1 MRDREACGVTAQRQI
16 RLKELASK
24 LGLSPTTVS
33 RALAGYSDVSAETR
47 RRVEEAARTHGY
59 VASRIGRMLVSGRT
73 NIVGVL
79 LPISAP
85 SFMDDFLGQFLSG
98 VADGLAGRGRD
109 LFLAAVPRGQ
119 DDLTVLRHVVDGG
132 HIDAVVINR
141 VTHDDPRVR
150 YLIERRFPFVAH
162 GRLLAPPPA
171 YPWFD
176 TDGEAAFA
184 GLVDRLHALGHR
196 EFALL
201 GPSEPYSYAEFR
213 RRGFEGALAGHGIRL
228 APERLPAVPVADR
241 AAAIAAAQRL
251 FALTP
256 RPTAIIGMTDRLALA
271 VMEAAQEAGL
281 RIPGDLSV
289 VGFDDVPIAA
299 YARPPL
305 STFDQDIER
314 SAAVIAGMV
323 VDVIEKG
330 FDGVQ
335 PRLAEVKF
343 VDRASHGPAPKP
355 RKRARPG

>member
-1 MRDREACGVTAQRQI
+1 MTAKRQI

-85 SFMDDFLGQFLSG
+85 SFMDDFLGQFLAG

-141 VTHDDPRVR
+141 VTRDDPRVR

-162 GRLLAPPPA
+162 GRLLDPPPA

-184 GLVDRLHALGHR
+184 GLVGRLHALGHR

-213 RRGFEGALAGHGIRL
+213 RRGFESALLEHGIRL

-241 AAAIAAAQRL
+241 AAAIAASQRL
-251 FALTP
+251 FALQP

-271 VMEAAQEAGL
+271 VMEAAQETAL
-281 RIPGDLSV
+281 SIPGDLSV

-305 STFDQDIER
+305 STFAQDIER
-314 SAAVIAGMV
+314 SAAIIADMVIDA
-323 VDVIEKG
+323 IEKG
-330 FDGVQ
+330 PEGVA
-335 PRLAEVKF
+335 PRLVEAEF
-343 VDRASHGPAPKP
+343 IDRASHGPAPKP